1 MNAFTPI
8 PRLTAIASGKGGTGK
23 TLIALGLAQALA
35 RQGERVLLCDAD
47 LGLSNTTVH
56 LGLPDCGDLAGVLA
70 GRLPMEKGAIA
81 VNGGASSHG
90 FDLLAAPAGSGV
102 LAATGSENAAR
113 LAALLRKAHAYD
125 RVVLDLSGGVDPVVM
140 TLARAA
146 EEIGARRNAHIATS
160 KRYRLCVPL

>member
-90 FDLLAAPAGSGV
+90 FDLLATGRLRRPRRYGFRKRCAPGGS
-102 LAATGSENAAR
+102 AAQGAR
-113 LAALLRKAHAYD
+113 L
-125 RVVLDLSGGVDPVVM
+125 
-140 TLARAA
+140 
-146 EEIGARRNAHIATS
+146 
-160 KRYRLCVPL
+160 